1 VNGFAIVHSSTDLFR
16 ACEQLGDFFAFRRQK
31 EGQAQIPETLL
42 GIWITPDITI
52 EALCVPTS
60 RGHSA
65 AGRPVQIRETAGLS
79 GIWTMCW
86 LGTPGGEGGN
96 EVSRQDLLSALI
108 EPADSGQE
116 GMPPGRFIPVFPSDA
131 APSEVQTQMRSL
143 LQQYPHHL
151 LAPLYQDRD
160 TGRPSMPDE

>member
-1 VNGFAIVHSSTDLFR
+1 MNGFALVRGSTDLVR
-16 ACEQLGDFFAFRRQK
+16 AREELGDFFAFRRRH

-42 GIWITPDITI
+42 GIWIEPGITV

-108 EPADSGQE
+108 EPTDSGQE
-116 GMPPGRFIPVFPSDA
+116 RMPPGRFIPVFPSDA

-143 LQQYPHHL
+143 LQLYPHHL
-151 LAPLYQDRD
+151 MAPLYQDRD
-160 TGRPSMPDE
+160 TGRLSMPDE